1 MKIIRV
7 TYQNPWRTGP
17 LWKIMT
23 HLPAYI
29 TKEFTVEDN
38 QDVAVV
44 LIENPERKGLNGF
57 FKYKHPKYIP
67 TTRIIQK

>member
-1 MKIIRV
+1 MKTIQV

-23 HLPAYI
+23 HLPPYI
-29 TKEFTVEDN
+29 TREFTVEDN

-44 LIENPERKGLNGF
+44 LIKNPERNGIAGF
-57 FKYKHPKYIP
+57 FKFSRPKYILD
-67 TTRIIQK
+67 TRIIKK